1 MFRKVLSV
9 THHTLMDY
17 MFPKDVIALLKRAYS
32 DCTKSEVAADNNAL
46 ETFFGSASKD
56 RGILEDAPD
65 EEWNEY

>member
-9 THHTLMDY
+9 THHTLIDY

-46 ETFFGSASKD
+46 ETFFGSASKG
-56 RGILEDAPD
+56 RSILEDTPD

>member
-32 DCTKSEVAADNNAL
+32 DCTKSEVAADNNVL
-46 ETFFGSASKD
+46 ETFFGSASKG
-56 RGILEDAPD
+56 RGILEDTPD
-65 EEWNEY
+65 EDWNEY

>member
-9 THHTLMDY
+9 THHTLIDY

-32 DCTKSEVAADNNAL
+32 DYTKSEVAADNNAL
-46 ETFFGSASKD
+46 ETFFSSASKG
-56 RGILEDAPD
+56 RSILEDTPD